1 MPKTVTSKRTD
12 TGKADTSRKKT
23 GASRRQ
29 QYADDLLNRA
39 VVSCAPGLP
48 VCALWDELVKS
59 VQRNQ
64 VIIVAGETGCGKTT
78 QLPKI
83 CLAAGRGRQGKIV
96 CTQPRR
102 VAAMTVAARLAEELG
117 PAGPALVGYR
127 IRFKD
132 RTGPHTRIKFAT
144 DGMLLAELQRDRR
157 LKQYDTVIVDEAHER
172 SLNIDFIL
180 GVLRELLPARP
191 DLKVIITSA
200 TMDTERFS
208 LAFGNAPVIKISGR
222 GYPVEIRYR
231 PQDLDEELGDT
242 VVEQVVSAV
251 DDLRRED
258 PSGDILVFL
267 PTERDIQETVNLLS
281 ATHQGEA
288 LVLPMFGRLAAAD
301 QQRIFKPSP
310 LPKIIVATNVAE
322 TSITVPGIRYVVD
335 SGLARISRYNVR
347 SRTKALPV
355 TPISRASADQRSGR
369 AGRVQAGVCVRL
381 YGENDYLERPLYTPP
396 EIVRSNLAEVILRLA
411 AMELG
416 PVTDFPFIDPPS
428 PTAVREGFTTL
439 RELGALDAAGKLTK
453 TGVLMARLPLDPRIS
468 RMILQARHENALEE
482 VAIIAAAL
490 SIQDPRE
497 RPLGK
502 EPQADQ
508 AHSGFKDN
516 SSDFVGFINIWN
528 AFHRELED
536 GRSRSQMRRF
546 CKEKFLSYNRMREW
560 KDIQDQIL
568 SILSEAGGFDRNP
581 APARYAAIH
590 RSILAGF
597 LGHIALHQEGPRYL
611 AARGKE
617 VYLFPGSS
625 LYKKRPKWMV
635 AAELVRTSQLFARTA
650 AAIEPEW
657 IESLAGDLALS
668 SYSEP
673 HWEKRRGEVVAWQRV
688 TVFGLPVVERRTV
701 AYGRINPEEARD
713 IFIRQ
718 ALIPGEL
725 RGRYQFL
732 THNLR
737 MIAEARDVEDRTR
750 RRDLVVSEDVL
761 YAFYEKQL
769 SRLGKECVPCGS
781 EGPRPGR
788 RRQGIRGPIHDERTL
803 ARALRLSGMD
813 AILQLT
819 KEDLLNAAPQTD
831 ELALFPGHLTL
842 SGNELDLR
850 YRFSPGDAGD
860 GVTVRIP
867 VDLVGTIP
875 ERAFEWVVPGL
886 LQEKIS
892 FLLKSL
898 PKRVRRKLV
907 PIPESLQSISADLE
921 QDGKGLFQALED
933 SIFRQ
938 YGIKINRTMWPDS
951 GQIPRHLLM
960 RFEIVDPGNRV
971 LAQGRDLGIL
981 RKRCAKTTDTLRQHE
996 PGWLRLRQRWE
1007 YHGLS
1012 LENLPDLPQSVTED
1026 AANGNGSIIAF
1037 SGLVAEGDG
1046 VAIRLFPDPA
1056 EALERTQEGA
1066 RRLLSDVLAKELAY
1080 LKKNCI
1086 PSGLPL
1092 AALLSFGGEP
1102 RLRSSVFAF
1111 LCRELLGAWDHMPS
1125 KAELLHYAAERRR
1138 SLYREAVPVINL
1150 LEAVF
1155 EAHVAARK
1163 EIDRFAHPP
1172 SAGKVLLAIAEDLN
1186 AEITRLTPPDFPAR
1200 ATTEELTD
1208 LPRYLRALSVRAQRA
1223 YAAPLKD
1230 RTKAA
1235 RMQPHLTNL
1244 ARAAAFL
1251 REKEDSEAQRAL
1263 KDFRMLVEEYRIS
1276 VFAPELGTVTAVSP
1290 KRLGNAWEQLCSFL

>member
-1 MPKTVTSKRTD
+1 MPKTVTNKRTD
-12 TGKADTSRKKT
+12 PGKADASRKKT
-23 GASRRQ
+23 
-29 QYADDLLNRA
+29 DDLLKRA
-39 VVSCAPGLP
+39 VISCAPGLP
-48 VCALWDELVKS
+48 VCALWDELIKS
-59 VQRNQ
+59 VQESQ

-83 CLAAGRGRQGKIV
+83 CLAAGRGRRGKIV

-117 PAGPALVGYR
+117 PAGPELVGYK

-180 GVLRELLPARP
+180 GVLRALLPTRP
-191 DLKVIITSA
+191 DLKAIVTSA

-208 LAFGNAPVIKISGR
+208 LAFSNAPVIRISGR
-222 GYPVEIRYR
+222 GHPVEIRYR
-231 PQDLDEELGDT
+231 PQDLDEDLGDT
-242 VVEQVVSAV
+242 VVEQAVSAV
-251 DDLRRED
+251 DDLRLED
-258 PSGDILVFL
+258 PFGDILVFL
-267 PTERDIQETVNLLS
+267 PTERDIQETVNILS
-281 ATHQGEA
+281 VAYQDDA

-310 LPKIIVATNVAE
+310 SPKIIVATNVAE

-355 TPISRASADQRSGR
+355 TSISRASADQRSGR
-369 AGRVQAGVCVRL
+369 AGRTQAGVCVRL
-381 YGENDYLERPLYTPP
+381 YGEDDYLERPLYTPP

-416 PVTDFPFIDPPS
+416 PVTDFPFVDPPS
-428 PTAVREGFTTL
+428 PTAIKEGFTTL
-439 RELGALDAAGKLTK
+439 RELGVLDAAGKLTR

-468 RMILQARHENALEE
+468 RMILQARDEDALEE
-482 VAIIAAAL
+482 VVIIAAAL

-497 RPLGK
+497 RPHGK
-502 EPQADQ
+502 EAQAAQ
-508 AHSGFKDN
+508 AQSGFKDV
-516 SSDFVGFINIWN
+516 SSDFLSFINIWS
-528 AFHRELED
+528 AFHKELEE

-546 CKEKFLSYNRMREW
+546 CREKFLSYNRMREW

-568 SILSEAGGFDRNP
+568 SILSEAGGFATNHT
-581 APARYAAIH
+581 PARYDAIH

-617 VYLFPGSS
+617 IHLFPGSS
-625 LYKKRPKWMV
+625 LYKKRPKWIA

-650 AAIEPEW
+650 AAVEPEW
-657 IESLAGDLALS
+657 IESLAGDLAVS
-668 SYSEP
+668 TYSEP

-688 TVFGLPVVERRTV
+688 TVFGLPVVEGRRV
-701 AYGRINPEEARD
+701 GYRRINPEEARD

-718 ALIPGEL
+718 ALVPGEL

-732 THNLR
+732 AHNLR
-737 MIAEARDVEDRTR
+737 MIAEAREVEDRTR
-750 RRDLVVSEDVL
+750 RRGLVVGEDVL
-761 YAFYEKQL
+761 YTFYEKQL
-769 SRLGKECVPCGS
+769 SRLEEEFAQRGL
-781 EGPRPGR
+781 EGPRPR
-788 RRQGIRGPIHDERTL
+788 RREGIRGPICDERTL
-803 ARALRLSGMD
+803 ARALRVSGMD
-813 AILQLT
+813 SILQLT
-819 KEDLLNAAPQTD
+819 KEDLLNAAPQAD
-831 ELALFPGHLTL
+831 ELALFPGHLAA
-842 SGNELDLR
+842 SGNELGLR

-867 VDLVGTIP
+867 VGLVGSIP
-875 ERAFEWVVPGL
+875 ERPFEWLVPGL

-898 PKRVRRKLV
+898 PKRIRRRLV
-907 PIPESLQSISADLE
+907 PIPESLERISAGLE
-921 QDGKGLFQALED
+921 QDGKGLFQALEH
-933 SIFRQ
+933 SILRQ
-938 YGIKINRTMWPDS
+938 YGIRINRTMWPDR
-951 GQIPRHLLM
+951 GEIPRHLLM
-960 RFEIVDPGNRV
+960 RFEIVDPGGRV

-981 RKRCAKTTDTLRQHE
+981 QKGLGKTADALIGNE

-1007 YHGLS
+1007 AHGLS
-1012 LENLPDLPQSVTED
+1012 LENLPDLPQSVTEGVG
-1026 AANGNGSIIAF
+1026 NGNGSIIAF
-1037 SGLVAEGDG
+1037 PGLISEGNG

-1066 RRLLSDVLAKELAY
+1066 RHLLSDVLTKEFAY
-1080 LKKNCI
+1080 LKRNCI
-1086 PSGLPL
+1086 PGGLPR
-1092 AALLSFGGEP
+1092 AALVSFGGEP
-1102 RLRSSVFAF
+1102 RLRKSVFAF
-1111 LCRELLGAWDHMPS
+1111 LCRELLVTWDHTPG

-1138 SLYREAVPVINL
+1138 SLYKEAVPVINL

-1155 EAHVAARK
+1155 HAHVAARR
-1163 EIDRFAHPP
+1163 EIDRFAHQS
-1172 SAGKVLLAIAEDLN
+1172 SAGKVLLSISGELN
-1186 AEITRLTPPDFPAR
+1186 AEIARLTPPDFPAR
-1200 ATTEELTD
+1200 ARIEELTD
-1208 LPRYLRALSVRAQRA
+1208 LPRYLKALTIRAQRA
-1223 YAAPLKD
+1223 YVAPLKD
-1230 RTKAA
+1230 RAKAA

-1244 ARAAAFL
+1244 ARATAFL
-1251 REKEDSEAQRAL
+1251 KGKEDPEAQRAL
-1263 KDFRMLVEEYRIS
+1263 RDLRILVEEYRIS
-1276 VFAPELGTVTAVSP
+1276 LFAPELGTATAVSP
-1290 KRLGNAWEQLCSFL
+1290 KRLEDAWERLRSFL